1 MDAVTYAL
9 CKGYVRKTIDGLGY
23 LKGKNCTIESIVHQD
38 GVNKVTFKWTGDS
51 GAVETRVME
60 VYDGTPIYV
69 WEAGNT
75 YKYGDLAIYESAFYR
90 CIVANSDSTFDDTK
104 WNEIGSPD
112 GNYDI
117 VRNKDYLPSRFT
129 AADKKLFFAYEE
141 DCFYFWNGFTWTQ
154 KFKTDSELNELSTNP
169 VENRAICEALN
180 NKQNVLTAGMGINIE
195 YNSETHATTIDVNN
209 ITSAELEDMW
219 NN

>member
-1 MDAVTYAL
+1 MDIITYAMSRNFTKKSL
-9 CKGYVRKTIDGLGY
+9 IGLGAII
-23 LKGKNCTIESIVHQD
+23 GSPCTIESIVHQD
-38 GVNKVTFKWTGDS
+38 GVNKVTFKWTGTD
-51 GAVETRVME
+51 GTVERRTME

-75 YKYGDLAIYESAFYR
+75 YKYGDLVIYESAFYR

-117 VRNKDYLPSRFT
+117 VRNKDFLPARFT
-129 AADKKLFFAYEE
+129 SADRKMYFAYEE
-141 DCFYFWNGFTWTQ
+141 DCFYFWNGATWKQ
-154 KFKTDSELNELSTNP
+154 KFKVDDEINDTSTNP
-169 VENRAICEALN
+169 VQNKVIYDALDK
-180 NKQNVLTAGMGINIE
+180 KQDKLTAGLGVTIE
-195 YNSETHATTIDVNN
+195 YNIETHLTTIDVNN
-209 ITSAELEDMW
+209 ISAEELEDMW

>member
-23 LKGKNCTIESIVHQD
+23 LKGKNCTIESIIHQD

-51 GAVETRVME
+51 GTVERRTME

-90 CIVANSDSTFDDTK
+90 CIVENSDSTFDDTK

-117 VRNKDYLPSRFT
+117 VRNKNYLPMRFT
-129 AADKKLFFAYEE
+129 SADRKMYFAYEE
-141 DCFYFWNGFTWTQ
+141 NCFYFWNGATWEQ
-154 KFKTDSELNELSTNP
+154 KFKVDDEINDTSTNP
-169 VENRAICEALN
+169 VQNKVIYEALDK
-180 NKQNVLTAGMGINIE
+180 KQDKLTAGLGVTIE
-195 YNSETHATTIDVNN
+195 YNSETHLTMIDVNN
-209 ITSAELEDMW
+209 ISAEELEDMW

>member
-9 CKGYVRKTIDGLGY
+9 CKGYVRKTADALGAV
-23 LKGKNCTIESIVHQD
+23 KGANCTIESIVHQD
-38 GVNKVTFKWTGDS
+38 GVNRVTFKWTGDS

-75 YKYGDLAIYESAFYR
+75 YKYGDLVIYESAFYR
-90 CIVANSDSTFDDTK
+90 CIIENSDSTFDDTK

-117 VRNKDYLPSRFT
+117 VRNHNYLPTRFT
-129 AADKKLFFAYEE
+129 SADRKMYFAYEE
-141 DCFYFWNGFTWTQ
+141 NCFYFWNGSTWVE
-154 KFKTDSELNELSTNP
+154 KFKIDTEIDDTSTNA
-169 VENRAICEALN
+169 VENRAVYEALE
-180 NKQNVLTAGMGINIE
+180 NKQDKLTAGLGVNIT
-195 YNSETHATTIDVNN
+195 YDADTHLTTIDVNN
-209 ITSAELEDMW
+209 ISAEELEDMW